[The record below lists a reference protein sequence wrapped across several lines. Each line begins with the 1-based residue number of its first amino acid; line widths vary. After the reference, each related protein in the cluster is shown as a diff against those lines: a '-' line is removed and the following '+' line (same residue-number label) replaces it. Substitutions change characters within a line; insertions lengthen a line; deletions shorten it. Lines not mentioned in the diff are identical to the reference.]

1 VTGGT
6 VENVNGSKTNEP
18 IVQEQKLCNITL
30 GESVAATDPC
40 YSVGTEVGEFEIA
53 MKPGEYEVRV
63 ARGEIT
69 GQYTTK
75 EGEEKT
81 YNFGER
87 VARLRIIRKSPRAEG
102 MRRYEKVSEWE
113 YNSSLGVDSG
123 RMSIWNAVKYN
134 NEDGQAAREWEYDR
148 YEKDPDNYWWNANED
163 GVWTYAGLGD
173 GLYPC
178 LLGRNKDG
186 EAVALSI
193 IFIFP
198 ESLLDEDGSI
208 ELNDEKLL
216 SLADAPASLLVE

>member
-1 VTGGT
+1 M
-6 VENVNGSKTNEP
+6 
-18 IVQEQKLCNITL
+18 QEQNLCNITL

-87 VARLRIIRKSPRAEG
+87 VARLRVIRKEV
-102 MRRYEKVSEWE
+102 RRYEKVSEWE
-113 YNSSLGVDSG
+113 YYSSLGVDSG

-134 NEDGQAAREWEYDR
+134 NEDGQATREWKINR
-148 YEKDPDNYWWNANED
+148 YEEDPENYWWNANED
-163 GVWTYAGLGD
+163 GVWTDAGLGD
-173 GLYPC
+173 GLYPSYI
-178 LLGRNKDG
+178 GRNEDG

-198 ESLLDEDGSI
+198 ESLLDENGSI
-208 ELNDEKLL
+208 LLNDERLL

>member
-1 VTGGT
+1 M
-6 VENVNGSKTNEP
+6 
-18 IVQEQKLCNITL
+18 QEQKLCNITL

-87 VARLRIIRKSPRAEG
+87 VARLRVIRKEV
-102 MRRYEKVSEWE
+102 RRYEKVSEWE
-113 YNSSLGVDSG
+113 YYSSLGVDSG

-134 NEDGQAAREWEYDR
+134 NEDGQATREWKINR
-148 YEKDPDNYWWNANED
+148 YEEDPENYWWNANED
-163 GVWTYAGLGD
+163 GVWTDAGLGD
-173 GLYPC
+173 GLYPSYI
-178 LLGRNKDG
+178 GRNEDG

-198 ESLLDEDGSI
+198 ESLLDENGSI
-208 ELNDEKLL
+208 LLNDERLL

>member
-1 VTGGT
+1 M
-6 VENVNGSKTNEP
+6 
-18 IVQEQKLCNITL
+18 QEQTLCNITL

-87 VARLRIIRKSPRAEG
+87 VARLRVIRKEV
-102 MRRYEKVSEWE
+102 RRYEKVSEWE
-113 YNSSLGVDSG
+113 YMSALGVDSG

-134 NEDGQAAREWEYDR
+134 NEDGQATRKWELDR
-148 YEKDPDNYWWNANED
+148 YEKDPNDYWWNANED
-163 GVWTYAGLGD
+163 GVWTDAGLGD
-173 GLYPC
+173 GRYPSYI
-178 LLGRNKDG
+178 GRNKDG

-193 IFIFP
+193 IFIWP
-198 ESLLDEDGSI
+198 DSLLDEDGSI
-208 ELNDEKLL
+208 LLTDERLL
-216 SLADAPASLLVE
+216 SLADAPASLLFE

>member
-1 VTGGT
+1 MTGGT

-87 VARLRIIRKSPRAEG
+87 VARLRVIRKEV
-102 MRRYEKVSEWE
+102 RRYEKVSEWE
-113 YNSSLGVDSG
+113 YYSSLGVDSG

-134 NEDGQAAREWEYDR
+134 NEDGQATREWKINR
-148 YEKDPDNYWWNANED
+148 YEEDPENYWWNANED
-163 GVWTYAGLGD
+163 GVWTDAGLGD
-173 GLYPC
+173 GLYPSYI
-178 LLGRNKDG
+178 GRNEDG

-198 ESLLDEDGSI
+198 ESLLDENGSI
-208 ELNDEKLL
+208 LLNDERLL

>member
-1 VTGGT
+1 
-6 VENVNGSKTNEP
+6 
-18 IVQEQKLCNITL
+18 VQEQKLCNITL

-87 VARLRIIRKSPRAEG
+87 VARLRVIRKEV
-102 MRRYEKVSEWE
+102 RRYEKVSEWE
-113 YNSSLGVDSG
+113 YYSSLGVDSG

-134 NEDGQAAREWEYDR
+134 NEDGQATREWKINR
-148 YEKDPDNYWWNANED
+148 YEEDPENYWWNANED
-163 GVWTYAGLGD
+163 GVWTDAGLGD
-173 GLYPC
+173 GLYPSYI
-178 LLGRNKDG
+178 GRNEDG

-198 ESLLDEDGSI
+198 ESLLDENGSI
-208 ELNDEKLL
+208 LLNDERLL